1 MARWQA
7 AMEKKQAFLGR
18 VVDIGAEL
26 FAMSAACVRAEA
38 QRADDPVQ
46 GAQAYELAAAFCG
59 QATLRVEALFD
70 ALWTN
75 TDSADVELAKNVL
88 ESRYTWLE
96 DGILDQSEGTGPW
109 IAHWEP
115 GPSNEANVARRF
127 LEVSKT

>member
-7 AMEKKQAFLGR
+7 GMEKKQAFLGR

-38 QRADDPVQ
+38 QRVDDQ
-46 GAQAYELAAAFCG
+46 TEGQQAYQLADAFCR
-59 QATLRVEALFD
+59 QATLRVEALFV

-75 TDSADVELAKNVL
+75 TDDTDVALSRGVL
-88 ESRYTWLE
+88 EDRYVWLE
-96 DGILDQSEGTGPW
+96 EGILDQSEGTGPW

-115 GPSNEANVARRF
+115 GPSTETNVAR
-127 LEVSKT
+127 